1 MLRASRII
9 FDQPVY
15 LREETELSEEPMAP
29 EGGFSRGRCGP
40 QSSSASSGPPRRT
53 RWSSALLSLALVV
66 AVAAGVRAAHH
77 AVLQGG
83 PLLYLHHWTE
93 SDMHYFQ
100 AWARGFAAG
109 DLLSRESGRPAHS
122 WHDNFAREV
131 HQRSGST
138 EPYGPEVRRR
148 LWDRWLGGSRF
159 YQDPLYP
166 YALAASFRL
175 FGDSVLPV
183 FLAQALLGIGCAA
196 LAWLL
201 ARMLFDAPSALASG
215 LLAAL
220 FGPLLLHELLLL
232 RESAITFTGLA
243 MLAAGAAALS
253 RQEHRRWP
261 LVTGILAGI
270 LVLLKSSALVIFA
283 AFIMLLLHRLRSRP
297 REAVLRAALCLA
309 GFALSLSPLV
319 ARNVAVGVPPFAFA
333 ASGPVTFINHNFAG
347 YDPMSGDTTS
357 DLASGI
363 LHRSDGRFLPSALET
378 IRTHESLGGWLRL
391 VAGKLAAFWQAWE
404 VPNNASYDYYRLS
417 LGALAWI
424 LVGFPLVAP
433 LAVVGIALA
442 GFRSHAHALLLAHLG
457 AGLLLTAVFY
467 HLSRFR
473 VPIAVAMIPFAGFA
487 LAAGLEA
494 MRARRWKPFAGGLAT
509 VVVVAAIVLRP
520 LPQDRPRIRV
530 ADYGVANE
538 ITGHLAA
545 RLEEEG
551 APEEALSLLDRQLR
565 TEPAELRDL
574 RPIGEETRIS
584 VHAALLAGS
593 FRPLH
598 QSAAKLCVQLGR
610 AEEAGEHARAAETLA
625 RVEQQ
630 VEGAGRPR

>member
-1 MLRASRII
+1 M
-9 FDQPVY
+9 P
-15 LREETELSEEPMAP
+15 P
-29 EGGFSRGRCGP
+29 EGDCLDDSCEP
-40 QSSSASSGPPRRT
+40 QSPNPSSRPPRRA

-66 AVAAGVRAAHH
+66 AVAVGVRVAQHV
-77 AVLQGG
+77 VLRGG

-100 AWARGFAAG
+100 AWARGIAAG
-109 DLLSRESGRPAHS
+109 DLLSRESGKPAHS

-131 HQRSGST
+131 HERSGST

-148 LWDRWLGGSRF
+148 LWDRWLGAPRF

-166 YALAASFRL
+166 YALAAAFRI
-175 FGDSVLPV
+175 FGDTVFPVLLV
-183 FLAQALLGIGCAA
+183 QALLGVGCAV

-243 MLAAGAAALS
+243 TLAAGVAALS
-253 RQEHRRWP
+253 RPERRRWP

-283 AFIMLLLHRLRSRP
+283 AFVLLLLHRFRSRP

-319 ARNVAVGVPPFAFA
+319 ARNVAVGVSPFAFA

-378 IRTHESLGGWLRL
+378 IRTHESLGAWLRL

-417 LGALAWI
+417 LGTLAWI
-424 LVGFPLVAP
+424 LVGFPLIAP
-433 LAVVGIALA
+433 LAVVGMAIA
-442 GFRSHAHALLLAHLG
+442 GWRSHAHALLVAHLG

-473 VPIAVAMIPFAGFA
+473 VPVAMAMIPFAGFA
-487 LAAGLEA
+487 LAAALEA
-494 MRARRWKPFAGGLAT
+494 MRARRWKPLAAGLAA
-509 VVVVAAIVLRP
+509 VLLVAAFVSRP
-520 LPQDRPRIRV
+520 LPPDRPRIRV

-538 ITGHLAA
+538 ITGHLVA

-551 APEEALSLLDRQLR
+551 SPEEALALLDRQLR
-565 TEPAELRDL
+565 TEPEALRDL
-574 RPIGEETRIS
+574 RPDGAESRIP
-584 VHAALLAGS
+584 VQAALLAGS

-598 QSAAKLCVQLGR
+598 QRAARLCLQLGR
-610 AEEAGEHARAAETLA
+610 AEEAEAQARAAVRLGL
-625 RVEQQ
+625 VEEQI
-630 VEGAGRPR
+630 EGASRRR